1 MSQWSDP
8 RLWISLILI
17 GFFGYAYFR
26 EPSELLEGALIAGFS
41 TAYGFWLG
49 SAKTNHI
56 AAENTGKAFDAFK
69 AVANANGVSDPGA
82 IHDGDAVTVEKQG

>member
-8 RLWISLILI
+8 RLWISFILI

-41 TAYGFWLG
+41 TAYGYWLG

-56 AAENTGKAFDAFK
+56 AAENTRAAFEAIKATAE
-69 AVANANGVSDPGA
+69 NGGQSESTV
-82 IHDGDAVTVEKQG
+82 IHEGEAVTMEKKG